1 MSFEKNKIFNL
12 GKNTPSKMYITF
24 VRPILEYASFVLD
37 GCSQY
42 EIEKLLRRFSYMLST
57 LVQIYQ
63 LLLLKTSLNCET
75 VWETFFDTRRMSKLT
90 IMYKIHNNYLSRI
103 LPNARSHKLG
113 TLKITVYLS
122 LE

>member
-1 MSFEKNKIFNL
+1 
-12 GKNTPSKMYITF
+12 MYITF

-42 EIEKLLRRFSYMLST
+42 EIEKLLRRFSYMLS
-57 LVQIYQ
+57 LQIYQ

-75 VWETFFDTRRMSKLT
+75 VWKTFFDTRRMSKLT
-90 IMYKIHNNYLSRI
+90 FMYNKYLSRI

>member
-1 MSFEKNKIFNL
+1 
-12 GKNTPSKMYITF
+12 MYITF
-24 VRPILEYASFVLD
+24 VRPVLEYASFVLD

-42 EIEKLLRRFSYMLST
+42 EIEKLEKVQLYAVHFGTDLST
-57 LVQIYQ
+57 TAS
-63 LLLLKTSLNCET
+63 KTSLNCET
-75 VWETFFDTRRMSKLT
+75 VWETFFDKRRMSKLT
-90 IMYKIHNNYLSRI
+90 IMYKIHYKYLSRI